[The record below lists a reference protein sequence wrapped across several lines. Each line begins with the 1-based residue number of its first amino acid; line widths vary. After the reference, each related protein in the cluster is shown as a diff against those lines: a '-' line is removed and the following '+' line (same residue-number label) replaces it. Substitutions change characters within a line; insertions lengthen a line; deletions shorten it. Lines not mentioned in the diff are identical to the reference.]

1 MWVETWYLPFC
12 IWLILFSMIISSS
25 CNFLKI
31 QLFNLEI
38 SFPTKTSPTYS
49 PLLYR
54 CAAKA
59 NTQIKSEYLNCQLF
73 YFPYLILL
81 CLFLFFGSVLM
92 SNREECIHQEWVE
105 FGWLGEWGLLPAACW
120 VHFMGH
126 GLLYVPEIIEMQMW
140 ACLPSKCLARLRA
153 WLGWLFNKLE

>member
-1 MWVETWYLPFC
+1 MILPFC
-12 IWLILFSMIISSS
+12 IWFILFSMIISSS

-31 QLFNLEI
+31 QLFNLEMF
-38 SFPTKTSPTYS
+38 FPTKTSPTHS
-49 PLLYR
+49 PLLCR

-59 NTQIKSEYLNCQLF
+59 NTQIKSEYLDCQLF
-73 YFPYLILL
+73 SFPYLILL
-81 CLFLFFGSVLM
+81 CLFLFFWKCFDEQKGRMHTS
-92 SNREECIHQEWVE
+92 EWVE
-105 FGWLGEWGLLPAACW
+105 FGWFGEWGLLPAACW

-140 ACLPSKCLARLRA
+140 ACLPSKCLASLRA